1 MNQFNVIM
9 AVKNASKKF
18 LSPERDK
25 ELYGK
30 HFDTPLKK
38 AAELLGVQLHH
49 FGGSIK
55 KITSTVRNLQVL
67 QQLIETENYRKAAS
81 FISTYSSIIIP
92 VLMGDSTLR
101 GLLGRGGGAVG
112 LDNLTGAAIGLVG
125 EVVITLLA
133 KNDLIGPLVAAKLHL
148 VVAAFS
154 LGIYLGFALYLGF
167 TFKELY
173 ELKGAYD
180 KAKAEVED
188 PAIAGQLSKISAG
201 IKQLEAIENHLLGVF
216 KYFEGLKEA
225 KNFDLLLEQVQSK
238 VEEANEVY
246 LSTSKKIGE
255 LNVKLNELKATMACS
270 KESSETTAKV
280 SYGVS
285 ALSCA
290 ASAGALLVPGLNLVV
305 AGTLVAGSIAALGT
319 CAVGA
324 YLSLSFQS
332 LIRKVAELQGEVDAR
347 WGEMDLIKGR
357 IDGMLKRAQLLK
369 DEHLKEADPE
379 AYVSDSELADF
390 EEDGE

>member
-1 MNQFNVIM
+1 V
-9 AVKNASKKF
+9 
-18 LSPERDK
+18 
-25 ELYGK
+25 
-30 HFDTPLKK
+30 
-38 AAELLGVQLHH
+38 AAEEGRRAAGRPSCTTLAAA
-49 FGGSIK
+49 SRRSP
-55 KITSTVRNLQVL
+55 STVRNLQVL
-67 QQLIETENYRKAAS
+67 QQLLRRKNYRKAAS
-81 FISTYSSIIIP
+81 FISTYSSDHHP
-92 VLMGDSTLR
+92 RADGRLHAEGPAWEGR
-101 GLLGRGGGAVG
+101 RRRPGQPHRGGHR
-112 LDNLTGAAIGLVG
+112 LVG
-125 EVVITLLA
+125 EVVISLCWRRTTSS
-133 KNDLIGPLVAAKLHL
+133 PLVAAKLHL
-148 VVAAFS
+148 VWPPSAWAS
-154 LGIYLGFALYLGF
+154 TSALPSTRLH
-167 TFKELY
+167 LQ
-173 ELKGAYD
+173 GAVR
-180 KAKAEVED
+180 AEGRLRQGQGGGGGPGD
-188 PAIAGQLSKISAG
+188 CRPAERDQRRHH
-201 IKQLEAIENHLLGVF
+201 QLEAMKTICWECSR
-216 KYFEGLKEA
+216 LKEA

-347 WGEMDLIKGR
+347 RGEMDLIKGR